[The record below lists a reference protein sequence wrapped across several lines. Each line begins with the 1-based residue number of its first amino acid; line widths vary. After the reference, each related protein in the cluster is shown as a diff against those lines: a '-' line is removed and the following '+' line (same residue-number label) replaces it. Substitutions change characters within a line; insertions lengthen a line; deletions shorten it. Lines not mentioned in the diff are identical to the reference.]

1 MHKSMKF
8 LIYDIRRLTR
18 IIIDLITFLV
28 TTTSRR
34 SRITC
39 RNNTSKFYIFRSFWG
54 RRSFYL
60 ECSKQGIL
68 FCFFINLVYFLKIRM
83 Y

>member
-8 LIYDIRRLTR
+8 LMYDIRKL
-18 IIIDLITFLV
+18 IIDFITFLV

-34 SRITC
+34 SRITY
-39 RNNTSKFYIFRSFWG
+39 RNDTSKFYIFWSFWG

-68 FCFFINLVYFLKIRM
+68 FCFL
-83 Y
+83 